1 VGGERGDAAEITAFC
16 RDEHPRLVGL
26 LGLYCGDAAL
36 AEDLA
41 LAALVRVVDDW
52 GRTRVLPSPG
62 ARLLQVGMALADRR
76 RRRPPP
82 VPAAPADARAAVR
95 AALGQVPRRE
105 RQVLLLRRYAGCS
118 LADTASVLRLPPGAV
133 ASLTARG
140 LHRLRAEMGEWW
152 PRRSRDEETPAPQ
165 LAGAAAAAPEP
176 VVAEDDDHELWRPPT
191 PQETASAWLAPES
204 GSWGVARGG

>member
-52 GRTRVLPSPG
+52 PRTRALPSPG

-76 RRRPPP
+76 RRPPP
-82 VPAAPADARAAVR
+82 VPATPADARAAVR

-105 RQVLLLRRYAGCS
+105 RQVLLLRLYAGCS
-118 LADTASVLRLPPGAV
+118 LADTATVLRLPPGVV

-140 LHRLRAEMGEWW
+140 LRRLRAAMGDWW
-152 PRRSRDEETPAPQ
+152 PRRSRDEETPAP
-165 LAGAAAAAPEP
+165 LPAAPASEP
-176 VVAEDDDHELWRPPT
+176 GVAEDDDHELWRPP
-191 PQETASAWLAPES
+191 PPRGTASAWLAPES